1 MLPQIARRLAS
12 GLMIAALVG
21 GSLRAAEKP
30 VFRAGA
36 ATSNITPFVGEP
48 VVGGFSPFPALG
60 VHDELH
66 ARCLVLDD
74 GNTRLAIVVCDNLS
88 IAREACDEAK
98 RLAHKATGIPT
109 ERILISATHTHSS
122 VSARGKSLLNP
133 DAELSDYQ
141 QFLVRRISD
150 GLTRAVNHLEPARI
164 GWGVGSEPEQVFN
177 RRWHM
182 KPGFD
187 MQNPFDGIDQVR
199 MNPPA
204 GSPYLDR
211 PAGPTDP
218 EVSFVSV
225 QALDGRPIALLANYS
240 LHYVGGVGKGELSA
254 DYFGMFADSIQR
266 LLNGDRLE
274 PPFVGIMS
282 NGTSGDINNINFAHP
297 RGRRKPYEQMHR
309 VATAVAAE
317 VLRTHQAV
325 SFRDDVSLDMTQRE
339 LTLQTRRPTPELVE
353 RAKKLVAG
361 ELKPDHPRDLSY
373 ATRTLD
379 MSGGPSHVTVV
390 LQAIRIGE
398 LAIATSPFETFVET
412 GLEIKAR
419 SPFKPTF
426 TIELAN
432 GGYGYLPTPEQH
444 RLGGYETWLGTNR
457 VEVQASRK
465 MTDTLLSMLADLK
478 SHDAS
483 KASPTK
489 K

>member
-1 MLPQIARRLAS
+1 MKLQIAHRFVS
-12 GLMIAALVG
+12 GFVAAALLS
-21 GSLRAAEKP
+21 GSTRAAEEH

-36 ATSNITPFVGEP
+36 ATSNITPSVGEP
-48 VVGGFSPFPALG
+48 IVGGFSPIPSRG

-74 GNTRLAIVVCDNLS
+74 GHTRLGIVVCDNLS

-109 ERILISATHTHSS
+109 DRILISATHTHSS
-122 VSARGKSLLNP
+122 VSARGHSLLKP
-133 DAELSDYQ
+133 EPELSDYQ
-141 QFLVRRISD
+141 KFLVRRIAD

-164 GWGVGSEPEQVFN
+164 GWGVGQEPEQVFN

-182 KPGFD
+182 KPGFG
-187 MQNPFDGIDQVR
+187 MENPFDGIDRVR

-218 EVSFVSV
+218 EVAFVSV

-240 LHYVGGVGKGELSA
+240 LHYVGGVGNGDLSA

-266 LLNGDRLE
+266 LLGGDRLD
-274 PPFVGIMS
+274 PPFVGVMS
-282 NGTSGDINNINFAHP
+282 NGTSGDINNINFQHP
-297 RGRRKPYEQMHR
+297 RPRQPPYQQMHR

-317 VLRTHQAV
+317 VLRIQQTV
-325 SFRDDVSLDMTQRE
+325 RFSDWVPLDMVQRE
-339 LTLQTRRPTPELVE
+339 LTLETRRPTPELVE
-353 RAKKLVAG
+353 RAKKLVSG
-361 ELKPDHPRDLSY
+361 ELKADHPRDVAY
-373 ATRTLD
+373 AERTLD
-379 MSGGPSHVTVV
+379 MNQGPSHITIV

-398 LAIATSPFETFVET
+398 LAIASSPFETFVET
-412 GLEIKAR
+412 GLEIKAG

-465 MTDTLLSMLADLK
+465 MTDLLLSMLRDLK
-478 SHDAS
+478 GRDPAQPAP
-483 KASPTK
+483 KQK
-489 K
+489 